1 MFYSLARRKRSGG
14 AANSFKQRVSSD
26 ASLNECDKQVK
37 RMANKLWGG
46 RFDKP
51 ESAEMYDFLSA
62 ENVALD
68 NALVEYDIE
77 GSLAH
82 VCMLAKQGI
91 IAKKE
96 AAEILSALAEV
107 QKKADAGKFSLDPA
121 LEDVHTNVEA
131 AVTAITPDGKKM
143 HTARSRND
151 QVALDTR
158 MYMRAE
164 INEISAALLG
174 LQQSLAELSKEDC
187 VFPTYTHTQVAQPA
201 SLSFWCHA
209 HWCGI
214 ERDLERLSQLY
225 ARVNVCPLG
234 SGAVAGTTWNID
246 RECTSKLLGFFAP
259 TLNPMDSVGS
269 RGELEAEM
277 LSHLYLAMAHA
288 SKIATDVIL
297 LANKRLVLLPDEY
310 STGSS
315 MMPQKKNPDP
325 FELVRGKASRM
336 LGLYI
341 HAAGLLKSVPSGYN
355 LDSQESKY
363 ALMAGVKTAKQSFSI
378 LAHALPKLSFDRGKI
393 ALELEEGY
401 ACATELA
408 DLLAKKGVPFRSAH
422 SVAGGIVK
430 ECIAKKKFLSSLSAA
445 EVSAAAGVKI
455 TDAELKQAVSVDK
468 VARFAAAYKIPVASS
483 HANALDAREK
493 ALEAAHTLLEKEV
506 KALMK

>member
-1 MFYSLARRKRSGG
+1 MLSEIIAL
-14 AANSFKQRVSSD
+14 
-26 ASLNECDKQVK
+26 EQVTM
-37 RMANKLWGG
+37 MANKLWGG
-46 RFDKP
+46 RFEKP
-51 ESAEMYDFLSA
+51 ADEEMYSFLSA

-68 NALVEYDIE
+68 TALVKYDIE
-77 GSLAH
+77 GSAAH

-96 AAEILSALAEV
+96 AGEILSALVAV
-107 QKKADAGKFSLDPA
+107 QKKSDEGKFSLDPM

-131 AVTAITPDGKKM
+131 AVTAITPNGKKM

-151 QVALDTR
+151 QVSLDTK
-158 MYMRAE
+158 MYMRVA
-164 INEISAALLG
+164 INDVSSALLE
-174 LQQSLAELSKEDC
+174 LQASLLELSKKDC
-187 VFPTYTHTQVAQPA
+187 IFPTYTHTQVAQPA

-209 HWCGI
+209 HYCEI

-225 ARVNVCPLG
+225 ARVNMCPLG

-246 RECTSKLLGFFAP
+246 REYTSKLLGFSAP
-259 TLNPMDSVGS
+259 TQNPMDSVGN

-297 LANKRLVLLPDEY
+297 LANKRLIILPDEY

-336 LGLYI
+336 LGLYV

-363 ALMAGVKTAKQSFSI
+363 ALMQGVKTAEQTFSI
-378 LAHALPKLSFDRGKI
+378 LAHALPHLLFDKGKI

-422 SVAGGIVK
+422 SVAGGTVK
-430 ECIAKKKFLSSLSAA
+430 ECISKKKFLSALSAS
-445 EVSAAAGVKI
+445 EMSAAAGVKI
-455 TDAELKQAVSVDK
+455 TDAELKEAVSVDK
-468 VARFAAAYKIPVASS
+468 VARFAAAYKIPKKSQFADALEARVK
-483 HANALDAREK
+483 ALDA
-493 ALEAAHTLLEKEV
+493 AHALLEKEIKSLV
-506 KALMK
+506 K

>member
-1 MFYSLARRKRSGG
+1 MPLEIIAM
-14 AANSFKQRVSSD
+14 
-26 ASLNECDKQVK
+26 EQVK
-37 RMANKLWGG
+37 MMANKLWGG
-46 RFDKP
+46 RFDK
-51 ESAEMYDFLSA
+51 AADGEMYSFLSS

-68 NALVEYDIE
+68 TALIAYDIE

-96 AAEILSALAEV
+96 AGEILSALAAV
-107 QKKADAGKFSLDPA
+107 QKKAGEGKFSLDPA

-131 AVTAITPDGKKM
+131 AVTAITANGKKM

-151 QVALDTR
+151 QVSLDTR
-158 MYMRAE
+158 MYMRVA
-164 INEISAALLG
+164 INEVSAALLE
-174 LQQSLAELSKEDC
+174 LQASLLELSKKDC

-201 SLSFWCHA
+201 SLLFWCHA
-209 HWCGI
+209 HHCEI

-225 ARVNVCPLG
+225 ARVNECPLG

-246 RECTSKLLGFFAP
+246 RNYTAKLLGFSAP
-259 TLNPMDSVGS
+259 TANPMDSVGS
-269 RGELEAEM
+269 RGELEAEL

-297 LANKRLVLLPDEY
+297 LANKRLIVLPDEY

-336 LGLYI
+336 LGLYV

-363 ALMAGVKTAKQSFSI
+363 ALLQGVKTAEQSFSI
-378 LAHALPKLSFDRGKI
+378 LAHALPLLKFDKEEI
-393 ALELEEGY
+393 VLELEKGY

-430 ECIAKKKFLSSLSAA
+430 ECIAKKKFLSALSAS
-445 EVSAAAGVKI
+445 EVSAVAGVKI
-455 TDAELKQAVSVDK
+455 TDAELKEAVSVDK
-468 VARFAAAYKIPVASS
+468 VARFSAAYKIPAASA
-483 HANALDAREK
+483 HAK
-493 ALEAAHTLLEKEV
+493 ALEARVKALDAAHALLEKEV
-506 KALMK
+506 KALVK

>member
-1 MFYSLARRKRSGG
+1 
-14 AANSFKQRVSSD
+14 
-26 ASLNECDKQVK
+26 
-37 RMANKLWGG
+37 MANKLWGG
-46 RFDKP
+46 RFDKTAA
-51 ESAEMYDFLSA
+51 EEMYSFLSS

-68 NALVEYDIE
+68 NALVKYDIE

-91 IAKKE
+91 ITKE
-96 AAEILSALAEV
+96 EAGKILSALEGV
-107 QKKADAGKFSLDPA
+107 QKKADAGKFSLDPK

-151 QVALDTR
+151 QVSLDTR
-158 MYMRAE
+158 MYMRTA
-164 INEISAALLG
+164 INEVSAELLG
-174 LQQSLAELSKEDC
+174 LQHALAGLSKNDC
-187 VFPTYTHTQVAQPA
+187 IFPTYTHTQVAQPA

-209 HWCGI
+209 HHCEI

-225 ARVNVCPLG
+225 ARVNLCPLG

-246 RECTSKLLGFFAP
+246 REFTSRLLGFSAP
-259 TLNPMDSVGS
+259 TANPMDSVGS

-288 SKIATDVIL
+288 SKISADVIL
-297 LANKRLVLLPDEY
+297 LANKRLIILPDEY

-325 FELVRGKASRM
+325 FELARGKASRM
-336 LGLYI
+336 LGLYV

-363 ALMAGVKTAKQSFSI
+363 ALMAGVETAKQTFSI
-378 LAHALPKLSFDRGKI
+378 LSHALPLLKFDKEEI
-393 ALELEEGY
+393 ALELEKGY

-422 SVAGGIVK
+422 GVAGGIVK
-430 ECIAKKKFLSSLSAA
+430 ECIAKKKFLSSLSAS

-455 TDAELKQAVSVDK
+455 TDAELKAAVSIDK
-468 VARFAAAYKIPVASS
+468 VARFAAACKFPAASA
-483 HANALDAREK
+483 HAK
-493 ALEAAHTLLEKEV
+493 ALEARKKSLEAAHALLAKEV
-506 KALMK
+506 AGIIK

>member
-1 MFYSLARRKRSGG
+1 MLAQIIAG
-14 AANSFKQRVSSD
+14 
-26 ASLNECDKQVK
+26 KQVTM
-37 RMANKLWGG
+37 MANKLWGG
-46 RFDKP
+46 RFEKAAA
-51 ESAEMYDFLSA
+51 EEMYSFLSA

-68 NALVEYDIE
+68 AALIKYDIE

-82 VCMLAKQGI
+82 VCMLGKQGM

-96 AAEILSALAEV
+96 AGAILAALAEV
-107 QKKADAGKFSLDPA
+107 RKKSFDNKFSLDPA

-131 AVTAITPDGKKM
+131 AVTAITPEGKKM

-151 QVALDTR
+151 QVGLDTR
-158 MYMRAE
+158 MYMREA
-164 INEISAALLG
+164 INDVSAALLE
-174 LQQSLAELSKEDC
+174 LQASLLELSKNDC
-187 VFPTYTHTQVAQPA
+187 AFPTYTHTQVAQPA

-209 HWCGI
+209 HWCEI

-225 ARVNVCPLG
+225 ARVNTCPLG

-246 RECTSKLLGFFAP
+246 RQYTSKLLGFSAP
-259 TLNPMDSVGS
+259 TQNPMDSVGN

-277 LSHLYLAMAHA
+277 LSHMYLAMAHA
-288 SKIATDVIL
+288 SKIATDIIL
-297 LANKRLVLLPDEY
+297 LANKRIIILPDEY

-336 LGLYI
+336 LGLYT

-363 ALMAGVKTAKQSFSI
+363 ALMQGVKTAGQTFSI
-378 LAHALPKLSFDRGKI
+378 LAHALPKLAFDKGKI

-422 SVAGGIVK
+422 EVAGKLVK
-430 ECIAKKKFLSSLSAA
+430 ECIAKKKFLSALSAA
-445 EVSAAAGVKI
+445 EVSSAAGVKI
-455 TDAELKQAVSVDK
+455 TDAELGEAVSVDK
-468 VARFAAAYKIPVASS
+468 AARFAAAYKIPKKSQFSDALL
-483 HANALDAREK
+483 ARKKALDA
-493 ALEAAHTLLEKEV
+493 AHALLEKEAG
-506 KALMK
+506 ALAK